1 MSYGQQLCGE
11 YLARLVP
18 AKSQENARPAWLG
31 GLELDFYYPDH
42 KVAVEFNGGQ
52 HYFATGLSA
61 DPLPQKIRDA
71 RKLGL
76 CKERGITLIRLKAID
91 LFSGKIRMR
100 LKRHFTLN
108 PNGNIKGLDKRAKEY
123 RKTLVANF
131 ACPTAHRAKGKARQK
146 TVARLFSKHAPN
158 ESGKWNNDIF
168 RYKLGEWIKAHGMT
182 CISLESFEVGNIEHL
197 RRRSLRQLAKDKAA
211 IADKKERQMEREASK
226 SSVHQRLNAEFDAI
240 FQ

>member
-18 AKSQENARPAWLG
+18 AKSQENARPDWLG

-52 HYFATGLSA
+52 HYFATSLNA
-61 DPLPQKIRDA
+61 DPIPQKMRDA
-71 RKLGL
+71 KKLRL

-100 LKRHFTLN
+100 LKRHFALN

-123 RKTLVANF
+123 RKTLIANF
-131 ACPTAHRAKGKARQK
+131 ACPTAHRAKGRARQK
-146 TVARLFSKHAPN
+146 TVARLFSQHAPN
-158 ESGKWNNDIF
+158 EAGKWNNDVF
-168 RYKLGEWIKAHGMT
+168 HFKLGEWIKTHGNT
-182 CISLESFEVGNIEHL
+182 CASLQAFEAENIIHL
-197 RRRSLRQLAKDKAA
+197 RKRFIRQLAKNKDSILDKEEQ
-211 IADKKERQMEREASK
+211 KMERKAKGSP
-226 SSVHQRLNAEFDAI
+226 VHQRLNAEFDAI
-240 FQ
+240 FR